1 MAAERQDQIDR
12 LYRAALE
19 RPASERRA
27 FVAASSYGDEEL
39 RVAVE
44 ALLSKLDETGVLRG
58 TSGVAIGTMIGQ
70 YRVEGILAGGGMGI
84 VCRATD
90 TRLNR
95 PAAIKFLSDDLLD
108 ANARRRFQHEAQMA
122 SALNHPHILTV
133 YDAGELDGRQYL
145 VTEFV
150 DGGTL
155 ADRIENGDHHDW
167 RHRVELLIGVAD
179 GLAAAHTA
187 NILHRDIKPANI
199 LISKSGYAK
208 LADFGLAK
216 LTDGVGSSKHGQ
228 PRTAAGTVIGTI
240 AYMSPE
246 QAAGRALDQR
256 SDVFSFGVVLYE
268 LLTGRRPFVGATD
281 LELLQ
286 AVKHGEAAPIGDDLP
301 AALRTIV
308 EKAIEKDPAERY
320 QTMRDF
326 VVDLRRVVRAG
337 AEHRDSSLGDSALR
351 TRPGT
356 VCAQTFSAV
365 MAGRDAERRGLSR
378 SRGGR
383 LGLGACAARVARA
396 RRDDSRDRAAR

>member
-1 MAAERQDQIDR
+1 MVAERQDQIER

-27 FVAASSYGDEEL
+27 FVAASCSGDVEL

-44 ALLSKLDETGVLRG
+44 NLLVKSDETGVLRG
-58 TSGVAIGTMIGQ
+58 TSGVSIGTMIGQ
-70 YRVEGILAGGGMGI
+70 YRVEGVLAGGGMGI

-90 TRLNR
+90 TKLNR
-95 PAAIKFLSDDLLD
+95 PVAIKFLSDDLLD

-155 ADRIENGDHHDW
+155 ADWIESGDHHDW

-216 LTDGVGSSKHGQ
+216 LTDGVESARRGQ

-246 QAAGRALDQR
+246 QAAGRPLDQR

-301 AALRTIV
+301 AALADDRR
-308 EKAIEKDPAERY
+308 EGDREGPSRPLPDDAR
-320 QTMRDF
+320 
-326 VVDLRRVVRAG
+326 LRRRSAASAARGG
-337 AEHRDSSLGDSALR
+337 AASRQFARGFGAANASRRHRPQTVSAIMARCDVERCSLG
-351 TRPGT
+351 
-356 VCAQTFSAV
+356 
-365 MAGRDAERRGLSR
+365 R
-378 SRGGR
+378 SCGGR
-383 LGLGACAARVARA
+383 LGLGSRAARVPRA